1 VRARLEQDYSD
12 KVEKMQEE
20 MIQMVDDDEI
30 ENVGIMSGFMD
41 ELEELISEID
51 AEDLEKNKGGDEAD
65 TAKLMGRT
73 PNSPEIL
80 MNNLRGDMRSVDAR
94 REELA
99 DLVGMREAQET
110 PEGVLTL
117 LQSVLAQQE
126 AVPPMPMAPPM
137 PPQGM
142 PPEMMGGMPPEM
154 MGGMPPQG
162 MPPQGMAP
170 PPMGIES
177 VMPDMPGMYRGGPV
191 QNFNRGSGQMGVTP
205 ASDAFAAY
213 PSDVVEEAKRRVRH
227 MVDGG
232 MVQKYDR
239 GGVVQHYAQGPGP
252 IGVISIEDAIREQE
266 EYEARQGM
274 GEVVVTDEVV
284 ANTAASDRASL
295 QALLDNATRRDA
307 SQSSYATY
315 LSNLLGQQGSA
326 IPDLETTVTDEA
338 ALYERLGLGTD
349 KSASQAQMLF
359 DIGQAAFGYAGNV
372 GADGR
377 PMQGS
382 AAARLSQS
390 LGPLSGKIGAQ
401 AGQMSKEAQALK
413 LAAFKGAQGKLAT
426 AQASNEALADR
437 QMEAAIEL
445 AKLEGKGSEKE
456 NWRTLSEEEAT
467 APAGLHRMSAADFS
481 TGPWQVSDR
490 GQLKRLGKNA
500 SLISN
505 PAEQSLLNK
514 EWNEVQLA
522 EYQEAQKAA
531 SNIQTIDDTYQ
542 RIAKLD
548 EAATGLGANIKQQY
562 ARTKQF
568 LGIASDED
576 INKLTD
582 VQLVNAALGQ
592 SVFGAITALGIGARG
607 LDTPAERDFLRD
619 VLAGR
624 ITLNKATLLEMT
636 LMRRRQEMKAAD
648 HFNKGLDAGHYDYFF
663 NELGD
668 RATKARVEIP
678 TIEGM
683 VSARNKETVADILNA
698 FVRTEPKEDDN

>member
-1 VRARLEQDYSD
+1 M
-12 KVEKMQEE
+12 KEE
-20 MIQMVDDDEI
+20 VIQMVDDDEI

-51 AEDLEKNKGGDEAD
+51 AEDLENSKGGDEAD

-73 PNSPEIL
+73 PDSPEIL

-99 DLVGMREAQET
+99 DLVGMREAEET
-110 PEGVLTL
+110 PDGVLAL
-117 LQSVLAQQE
+117 LQPVLAQQE
-126 AVPPMPMAPPM
+126 AAPPMPMAPPM
-137 PPQGM
+137 PQGM
-142 PPEMMGGMPPEM
+142 PPEMMG
-154 MGGMPPQG
+154 MPPQG
-162 MPPQGMAP
+162 MPPMPPQGMAP

-177 VMPDMPGMYRGGPV
+177 ISVDETIVPGMYRGGPV
-191 QNFNRGSGQMGVTP
+191 QNFNQGSGAMGVTP
-205 ASDAFAAY
+205 ANDAFSAY
-213 PSDVVEEAKRRVRH
+213 PSDVVEEAQRRVRH

-232 MVQKYDR
+232 MVQNYNQ
-239 GGVVQHYAQGPGP
+239 GGVVQHFQDGSTP
-252 IGVISIEDAIREQE
+252 IGVSSIEDVIRAQE

-274 GEVVVTDEVV
+274 GEEVVTDEVV
-284 ANTAASDRASL
+284 ASTAASDMASL
-295 QALLDNATRRDA
+295 QGILDNAVRRDA

-315 LSNLLGQQGSA
+315 LNNLLGQQRSA
-326 IPDLETTVTDEA
+326 IPDLETAMADET
-338 ALYERLGLGTD
+338 ALYERLGLGPD

-359 DIGQAAFGYAGNV
+359 DIGSGFFQYGSNV
-372 GADGR
+372 GPDGR

-382 AAARLSQS
+382 GAARFSQA
-390 LGPLSGKIGAQ
+390 LAPIAGKVGAR
-401 AGQMSKEAQALK
+401 AGQMSKEEQALK
-413 LAAFKGAQGKLAT
+413 LAGFKGAQGKLAT

-445 AKLEGKGSEKE
+445 AKLEGKGSDKD
-456 NWRTLSEEEAT
+456 NWKTLTKDEAT
-467 APAGLHRMSAADFS
+467 APDGLYRMSEADFS

-500 SLISN
+500 ALISN
-505 PAEQSLLNK
+505 PAEQSMLNK

-531 SNIQTIDDTYQ
+531 SNIQTIDDTYK
-542 RIAKLD
+542 RIAALD
-548 EAATGLGANIKQQY
+548 EAATGLGANIKVQY
-562 ARTKQF
+562 ARTKQL
-568 LGIASDED
+568 LGIASEED
-576 INKLTD
+576 INNLTD
-582 VQLVNAALGQ
+582 AQLVNAALGQ

-624 ITLNKATLLEMT
+624 LTLDKATLLEMT
-636 LMRRRQEMKAAD
+636 LMRRRQEIKAAN
-648 HFNKGLDAGHYDYFF
+648 HFNKGLEAGNYDYFF

-678 TIEGM
+678 TTEGM
-683 VSARNKETVADILNA
+683 VSARNTETVADILNA